1 MEQDLLLLLNSKL
14 LWSVASAWILTQA
27 LKIVVTYLKE
37 KKIKWRR
44 FIEPG
49 GMPSSHAAMVIAL
62 LTGVQIKEGI
72 SSTIFVVTL
81 IFSLAIIYEAIGV
94 RKEVGQQAQILN
106 YMIKRM
112 SLEKEFKKNLRER
125 MGHEPLEVVVGS
137 IIGLLTAIIWMK
149 W

>member
-1 MEQDLLLLLNSKL
+1 
-14 LWSVASAWILTQA
+14 
-27 LKIVVTYLKE
+27 
-37 KKIKWRR
+37 
-44 FIEPG
+44 
-49 GMPSSHAAMVIAL
+49 VIAL

-106 YMIKRM
+106 YIIKRM